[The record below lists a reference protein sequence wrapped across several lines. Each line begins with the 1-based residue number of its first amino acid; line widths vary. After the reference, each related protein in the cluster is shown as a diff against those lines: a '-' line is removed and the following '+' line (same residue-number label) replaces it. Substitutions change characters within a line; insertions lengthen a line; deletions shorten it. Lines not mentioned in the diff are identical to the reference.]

1 MESHDYEH
9 EDPREWRDECT
20 ICKEKIESEEEVK
33 GESMTTKI
41 ATKEKEGLDIEKWEV
56 MRQQAET
63 LVKSGFLPVAINTP
77 EKALA
82 IMQAGRELGIPPM
95 TAFQMINIISG
106 KISISP
112 QLMLALARK
121 TKELENFSID
131 KNERQAT
138 VKVKR
143 TNQDEV
149 TTTFTIEMATK
160 MGLATK
166 DNWKKQP
173 GIMLQWRAVA
183 ENLRITFPDAISGLY
198 TYDEL
203 GAEMD
208 AEGNYIQTTTT
219 RGPVAMPKALSPI
232 PTTEIIENEE
242 ITK

>member
-1 MESHDYEH
+1 MTNEIVELKTN
-9 EDPREWRDECT
+9 E
-20 ICKEKIESEEEVK
+20 I
-33 GESMTTKI
+33 SM
-41 ATKEKEGLDIEKWEV
+41 DKWNV

-82 IMQAGRELGIPPM
+82 IMQAGRELNIPPM

-121 TKELENFSID
+121 TKELEKFSID

-143 TNQDEV
+143 KDQEEV
-149 TTTFTIEMATK
+149 TTTFTIDMATK

-173 GIMLQWRAVA
+173 AIMLQWRAVA
-183 ENLRITFPDAISGLY
+183 ENLRLTFPDAISGLY

-219 RGPVAMPKALSPI
+219 RGPVAMPKALSDI
-232 PTTEIIENEE
+232 QTTEIIESTPN
-242 ITK
+242 